1 MSITSKLKF
10 VSLWC
15 LMVFLYFAYKFIL
28 VSWRFTFTIIL
39 SLFIILVWFVTKKKY
54 MKVRNISLQIFIF
67 YFLYFCLYKFVFGL
81 WMKLTCNKKKVHEVN
96 KYIILKSLF
105 FHFLYFVYIFI
116 FIFMKIHIQSHSQVF
131 LFIFMYLDMLS

>member
-10 VSLWC
+10 VSLWY

-81 WMKLTCNKKKVHEVN
+81 WMKLTCNKKKYMKLINISFSSPYFFISSILSIYSYLFSWRFTYKV
-96 KYIILKSLF
+96 ILKSF
-105 FHFLYFVYIFI
+105 
-116 FIFMKIHIQSHSQVF
+116 F
-131 LFIFMYLDMLS
+131 LFLCT